1 MSTPSGSR
9 GLAPVY
15 ARAVLSARRKGAALR
30 SAAARGEPVVVPSGA
45 VVLAGAA
52 VDADRA
58 AALAR
63 ATGVPLRPVLPAVG
77 PHLLAFTAQLQLMS
91 ADAFPFPLPGLV
103 HVTQH
108 VRQHRPLGV
117 GERTDVRVSAR
128 GPLAHPK
135 GALVELVSQV
145 AVGDEVVWEG
155 TSGYLARSAV
165 SAVSVGGAGGAGG
178 PGADELPEP
187 PARTAARWRVPAD
200 AGRAYAAV
208 SGDANPIHL
217 SRLAARALGFRGA
230 IAHGMWTLARAVG
243 QVEPQVSAAAGGA
256 VEVRARWGS
265 PLLLGSRAELC
276 VEPLVGQPDRGW
288 ALAVRSGGRAGGRAG
303 ERVHLTATAAPPS
316 TSS

>member
-1 MSTPSGSR
+1 MSASPGPR

-15 ARAVLSARRKGAALR
+15 ARAVLSARRKAAALR
-30 SAAARGEPVVVPSGA
+30 AQAAGGGAVVVPPSS
-45 VVLAGAA
+45 VVLPGLA

-117 GERTDVRVSAR
+117 GERAEVRTRAR
-128 GPLAHPK
+128 GPLPHAK
-135 GALVELVSQV
+135 GTLVELVSQV
-145 AVGDEVVWEG
+145 LVGAETVWEG
-155 TSGYLARSAV
+155 TSGYLARGAPAGAV
-165 SAVSVGGAGGAGG
+165 VGEPRGLGL
-178 PGADELPEP
+178 PDLSDLPEP
-187 PARTAARWRVPAD
+187 PGRTAARWRVPAG
-200 AGRAYAAV
+200 AGRAYAGV

-243 QVEPQVSAAAGGA
+243 QVEPQVAAAADGA
-256 VEVRARWGS
+256 VRVSARWGS
-265 PLLLGSRAELC
+265 PLLLGARADLC
-276 VEPLVGQPDRGW
+276 VEPLAGAPGAGW
-288 ALAVRSGGRAGGRAG
+288 ALAVRSGSPAPG
-303 ERVHLTATAAPPS
+303 ERVHLTAAVGALPRG
-316 TSS
+316 

>member
-1 MSTPSGSR
+1 VSTPSGS
-9 GLAPVY
+9 GSLAPVY
-15 ARAVLSARRKGAALR
+15 ARAVLSARRKGAAVR
-30 SAAARGEPVVVPSGA
+30 SAAARGEPVVVPAGG
-45 VVLAGAA
+45 VVLAGVA

-91 ADAFPFPLPGLV
+91 AEAFPFPLPGLV

-108 VRQHRPLGV
+108 VRQHRSLGV
-117 GERTDVRVSAR
+117 GERAEVRVAAR
-128 GPLAHPK
+128 GPLVHPK

-145 AVGDEVVWEG
+145 VVGDETVWEG
-155 TSGYLARSAV
+155 TSGYLARGAGGAV
-165 SAVSVGGAGGAGG
+165 SSGGAGGAAGS
-178 PGADELPEP
+178 AATDLPEP

-217 SRLAARALGFRGA
+217 SRLAARALGFPGA

-243 QVEPQVSAAAGGA
+243 QVEPQAVAAAGGA
-256 VEVRARWGS
+256 VEVRARWGA
-265 PLLLGSRAELC
+265 PLLLGARAELC
-276 VEPLVGQPDRGW
+276 VEPLDGRRATGW
-288 ALAVRSGGRAGGRAG
+288 ALAVRSGGRSGGRSG
-303 ERVHLTATAAPPS
+303 ERVHLTATAAPLSTPS
-316 TSS
+316 